1 MKRLKRVVVILVCSP
16 FVLIT
21 FVFLYEIYGIYANQ
35 AATDRQTMDLQVNLK
50 QEISDIEIKDVY
62 SETGNTSGTGNHV
75 DCLTVI
81 TFFTEIE
88 ENEIKDKMSWRYDFD
103 ELYGDC
109 YIEQVENCTYKFVL
123 RETAPFADNIVGH

>member
-62 SETGNTSGTGNHV
+62 SETGNTSGTGNH
-75 DCLTVI
+75 
-81 TFFTEIE
+81 E
-88 ENEIKDKMSWRYDFD
+88 
-103 ELYGDC
+103 
-109 YIEQVENCTYKFVL
+109 
-123 RETAPFADNIVGH
+123 VGS